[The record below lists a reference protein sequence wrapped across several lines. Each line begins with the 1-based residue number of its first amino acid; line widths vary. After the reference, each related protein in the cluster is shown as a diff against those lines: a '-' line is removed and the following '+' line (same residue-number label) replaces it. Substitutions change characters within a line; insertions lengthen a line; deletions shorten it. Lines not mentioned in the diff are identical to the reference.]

1 MARLRDAHDVAR
13 AAARGLF
20 AAHPAFASGSS
31 SSSSSSSAA
40 GGEALPLPPLEAIA
54 DLSEGEVAGVVRA
67 LRVTAGQARRCY
79 LALLLARLGLL
90 GGRGAAGGLSTSD
103 DPHARAYRLLVKRVI
118 YNGDADIRAVGD
130 AGVRKAA
137 LERGFVQAM
146 ASFAG
151 ALARCSPAQATRLEA
166 ADAQRRWA
174 AAQRELELEEEASE
188 HARAVERRLESA
200 Y

>member
-1 MARLRDAHDVAR
+1 
-13 AAARGLF
+13 
-20 AAHPAFASGSS
+20 
-31 SSSSSSSAA
+31 
-40 GGEALPLPPLEAIA
+40 
-54 DLSEGEVAGVVRA
+54 VAGVVRA

-151 ALARCSPAQATRLEA
+151 ALARCRPPLAAREEA
-166 ADAQRRWA
+166 AAAQQRWA
-174 AAQRELELEEEASE
+174 AVQREQELELEANA
-188 HARAVERRLESA
+188 HAAAVERRMEA
-200 Y
+200 Q